1 MRKLSCISILL
12 LLLSPVILLNSCE
25 KKEDYSHI
33 IYKNYL
39 TWEINSATSLLRNVV
54 EGSKEGEYKPGSKQT
69 YQDVVDYAK
78 VVDENASSTQEE
90 IDVTYATLL
99 QANEEFFDQMVPFR
113 SSFQELIDY
122 AEVTL
127 ASTEEGD
134 QEGNVNPGN
143 KEILQDAIDDAK
155 YTISRVDLTQ
165 RMLDQA
171 TTDLLDAI
179 LLFNS
184 EINGM
189 ASIQVTN
196 PGFEMPG
203 YETTSFG
210 EVDGWNVFGKAE
222 DWAPLASISGHET
235 APEGEF
241 VAKIGSYT
249 QGIYQNI
256 FELIQPNAQYTFTA
270 EISLL
275 SNDPDWEGKKYPAIL
290 LSRLIVF
297 EQEVGDYNFITVISD
312 SYDTLGIDSGGFMKL
327 NHSVSI
333 DAVSNVIGKK
343 VAIDF
348 VQRHTWNAEEP
359 IWAESFVAI
368 DDIRLYRQL

>member
-39 TWEINSATSLLRNVV
+39 TWEINSATSLLKNVV

-113 SSFQELIDY
+113 STFQELIDY

-171 TTDLLDAI
+171 TTDLLDA
-179 LLFNS
+179 
-184 EINGM
+184 
-189 ASIQVTN
+189 
-196 PGFEMPG
+196 
-203 YETTSFG
+203 
-210 EVDGWNVFGKAE
+210 
-222 DWAPLASISGHET
+222 
-235 APEGEF
+235 
-241 VAKIGSYT
+241 
-249 QGIYQNI
+249 
-256 FELIQPNAQYTFTA
+256 
-270 EISLL
+270 
-275 SNDPDWEGKKYPAIL
+275 
-290 LSRLIVF
+290 
-297 EQEVGDYNFITVISD
+297 
-312 SYDTLGIDSGGFMKL
+312 
-327 NHSVSI
+327 
-333 DAVSNVIGKK
+333 
-343 VAIDF
+343 
-348 VQRHTWNAEEP
+348 
-359 IWAESFVAI
+359 
-368 DDIRLYRQL
+368 